1 MKKLF
6 LLVAVIMLAVPAVAN
21 ATWEHD
27 KCRNLE
33 GIQETVPDGLTLKEG
48 ECFKLEPI
56 VERPAPQPEP
66 VIAPAAVAPRRWR
79 AAPSPP
85 GRP

>member
-33 GIQETVPDGLTLKEG
+33 
-48 ECFKLEPI
+48 
-56 VERPAPQPEP
+56 P
-66 VIAPAAVAPRRWR
+66 VIAPAAVAPQPVLLPF
-79 AAPSPP
+79 A
-85 GRP
+85 GK